1 MKEVDHDMIWDRTS
15 EQCIMSPV
23 HDIPQHQNLLSF
35 AIAKKEANHTPWH
48 ASCPLH
54 NRTFSAR
61 ATYHV
66 YLNNCTGRRPF
77 LREQMVIIQ
86 G

>member
-35 AIAKKEANHTPWH
+35 AIAKKKQTIHLGMLHVLCTIEHF
-48 ASCPLH
+48 PLVPH
-54 NRTFSAR
+54 IM
-61 ATYHV
+61 
-66 YLNNCTGRRPF
+66 CT
-77 LREQMVIIQ
+77 
-86 G
+86 